1 LRWFGNATIGLA
13 LPIAVGGFILAVPLT
28 RFVFGSQYSGS
39 GVLFRWLMLTMI
51 TGPAASYCG
60 AQLIPNGREKK
71 YLVAVL
77 AGAAANVVLN
87 LFLIPR
93 YGALAAAF
101 TTAFSQGI
109 VAVMNYH
116 SVKDLTRPPL
126 MAALAMSI
134 PASCV
139 MAVSLVAVRILFPVH
154 VLALVALGALV
165 YVGAYALS
173 LNLWNRIRA
182 SGAEIRLS

>member
-1 LRWFGNATIGLA
+1 
-13 LPIAVGGFILAVPLT
+13 
-28 RFVFGSQYSGS
+28 
-39 GVLFRWLMLTMI
+39 MI

-109 VAVMNYH
+109 VAVMNYR

-134 PASCV
+134 PASCA
-139 MAVSLVAVRILFPVH
+139 MAVGLVAVRILFPVH
-154 VLALVALGALV
+154 VLALVPLGALV
-165 YVGAYALS
+165 YMGAYALS
-173 LNLWNRIRA
+173 LNLWNRISA
-182 SGAEIRLS
+182 SSAEIRLP

>member
-1 LRWFGNATIGLA
+1 
-13 LPIAVGGFILAVPLT
+13 
-28 RFVFGSQYSGS
+28 
-39 GVLFRWLMLTMI
+39 
-51 TGPAASYCG
+51 
-60 AQLIPNGREKK
+60 
-71 YLVAVL
+71 
-77 AGAAANVVLN
+77 
-87 LFLIPR
+87 
-93 YGALAAAF
+93 
-101 TTAFSQGI
+101 
-109 VAVMNYH
+109 
-116 SVKDLTRPPL
+116 
-126 MAALAMSI
+126 MSI